1 MFGLRLDRKPTK
13 KKVDAMS
20 SQPAPPR
27 KRRIVT
33 GHDANGKAI
42 VERDE
47 VITGYL
53 TPTGDAGLTALWA
66 TDAFPC
72 DNTDPRD
79 GRDLIKGLVSP
90 SGSVLRFVDML
101 PHSRSPFHRTTS
113 LDYGIVIS
121 GEVYLE
127 LDDGH
132 LVLMTQG
139 DVVMQRGTIHAWVNK
154 SDAPCTIVFVLL
166 GAKDIEIGGTRLAPT
181 DMHGIK

>member
-1 MFGLRLDRKPTK
+1 MNAITPP
-13 KKVDAMS
+13 M
-20 SQPAPPR
+20 APEH
-27 KRRIVT
+27 RRIVT
-33 GHDANGKAI
+33 GHDKAGKAI

-66 TDAFPC
+66 TDSFPC
-72 DNTDPRD
+72 NNTDPRD
-79 GRDLIKGLVSP
+79 GRDLIHGLVTS

-113 LDYGIVIS
+113 LDYGIVVS

-127 LDDGH
+127 LDDDH
-132 LVLMTQG
+132 LVLMKQG

-154 SDAPCTIVFVLL
+154 SDTPCTIVFVLL
-166 GAKDIEIGGTRLAPT
+166 GAQPILVDGQPLEPT
-181 DMHGIK
+181 EMHGIK